1 MISNTTKNVSRRH
14 LCSVTAPRH
23 PMKPTTMI
31 TDPVTMKRLAA
42 ESDGKEME
50 RVANFPWVTANQTPT
65 PRIPHP
71 PSQKMRLKMNIV
83 ILMQSRHPRVILIFL
98 SSLYGWRDRGGTS
111 QNSSRCLDSRDR
123 MLFLLLCVSPP
134 HHELYSN
141 PLSVAKALSVCSF
154 LVSAQQS
161 VWLQG

>member
-1 MISNTTKNVSRRH
+1 MLIISRRKMISNTTKNVSRRH

-98 SSLYGWRDRGGTS
+98 SSLYGWRDRGELPKTLVDVWTPEIGCYS
-111 QNSSRCLDSRDR
+111 CSSV
-123 MLFLLLCVSPP
+123 FLHRTMNYTVIP
-134 HHELYSN
+134 
-141 PLSVAKALSVCSF
+141 F
-154 LVSAQQS
+154 Q
-161 VWLQG
+161 LQKL